1 MIAALTGIGSTIA
14 NSRAAQYAL
23 GAGLFILGFLFW
35 LAQHDRR
42 LLQNERLRSE
52 RKARKTQQAIR
63 ETNNEKLE
71 KTRITRAHPPKP
83 VADVDGLSDDQRRRL
98 IRD

>member
-35 LAQHDRR
+35 LANHDRK

-71 KTRITRAHPPKP
+71 KTRITRAHPPEP